1 MQHRIWISIPL
12 AIGLAGCGDAPP
24 EKASAPAPTAVAVST
39 VPASAENW
47 PSIYEATGTV
57 RARTSAV
64 ISARIMGYVREV
76 NVQAG
81 DRVREGQLLA
91 NIDAR
96 DLDVNARRADAAR
109 DEVRTAMPEADGALA
124 SAKANFDLAQATF
137 LRMRELFDKKSISN
151 QEFDEASARLKAS
164 QAAYDMAKAR
174 RTQLDSKLAQADQEV
189 RSTEVTR
196 SYAEVHSPFAG
207 VVISKSVEP
216 GNLAMPGA
224 ALFTIEREGAYRL
237 EAAVEES
244 KLATIRV
251 GHAAA
256 VTLDGLARS
265 QDDRSKDNRPID
277 ARISEIVP
285 AVDAASRA
293 YTVKIDLPPL
303 SGLRSGMFGRAAFP
317 LEPRALVSI
326 PVTALVER
334 GQLQSVMVADQG
346 IARVRLIT
354 TGEMRNARI
363 EVLSGL
369 AAGEMVIVPIPP
381 GLLDGARVEVRP

>member
-24 EKASAPAPTAVAVST
+24 EKAAAPAPTAVAVST

-64 ISARIMGYVREV
+64 ISAKIMGYVREV

-81 DRVREGQLLA
+81 DRVREGQLLV

-109 DEVRTAMPEADGALA
+109 DEVRTAMPEADSAVA
-124 SAKANFDLAQATF
+124 AAKANLDLAQVTF
-137 LRMRELFDKKSISN
+137 LRM
-151 QEFDEASARLKAS
+151 QESVRQEVHLEPGIRRSFG
-164 QAAYDMAKAR
+164 QAQGVR
-174 RTQLDSKLAQADQEV
+174 RPPTTWPRRAATQLDSKLAQADQEV

-196 SYAEVHSPFAG
+196 SYAEVRSPFAG

-224 ALFTIEREGAYRL
+224 PLFTIEREGAYRL

-244 KLATIRV
+244 QLATIRV

-265 QDDRSKDNRPID
+265 KTTVLKTIAPSTPEFPRSSRPWT
-277 ARISEIVP
+277 P
-285 AVDAASRA
+285 H
-293 YTVKIDLPPL
+293 
-303 SGLRSGMFGRAAFP
+303 
-317 LEPRALVSI
+317 
-326 PVTALVER
+326 
-334 GQLQSVMVADQG
+334 
-346 IARVRLIT
+346 RVR
-354 TGEMRNARI
+354 
-363 EVLSGL
+363 
-369 AAGEMVIVPIPP
+369 IP
-381 GLLDGARVEVRP
+381 